1 MEVLAVALA
10 LLFVAWRER
19 EHSKERRH
27 LLDRIQAPQETV
39 IQSVGE
45 NLTPAPPH
53 VEFDND
59 EDYHEAVA
67 ERRSP

>member
-1 MEVLAVALA
+1 MELVAVTAFALV
-10 LLFVAWRER
+10 FVAWRER
-19 EHSKERRH
+19 EHAQERRH
-27 LLDRIQAPQETV
+27 LLNRIQAPRETV

-45 NLTPAPPH
+45 ELTPAPPH

-67 ERRSP
+67 ERRN